1 MSFDNLGDRMKDYEN
16 VPRISLTKKLPV
28 IIRLDGKAF
37 HSFTKGMKRPFDDVL
52 INAMQKTAQYLCE
65 NVMNCKLAYTQS
77 DEISLL
83 LIDYEKNESQQWF
96 QNSLQKMVSVAASM
110 ATMAFN
116 NAFFDAVTEWV
127 VKIREDGTCLDG
139 NGCVIADKLLNTYT
153 KRYRSAMFG
162 ARAFTLPKEE
172 VCNYFIWRQ
181 QDASRNSVQMVA
193 QSLFS
198 HKQLHGR
205 NTGELQDMMF
215 TEHGV
220 NWNDYPTHQKR
231 GTCIVK
237 EQYDKDGAMR
247 TRWVPDLEIPI
258 FTQDRDYIDKY
269 VFPK

>member
-1 MSFDNLGDRMKDYEN
+1 MNFDTLGDRMKDYEN
-16 VPRISLTKKLPV
+16 VPRISLTKKMPV

-37 HSFTKGMKRPFDDVL
+37 HSFTRGMKRPFDEVL
-52 INAMQKTAQYLCE
+52 ISTMQKTAQFLCE

-110 ATMAFN
+110 ATLAFN
-116 NAFFDAVTEWV
+116 NEYRLAISALADQQEASIEDIVDTIGCYFD
-127 VKIREDGTCLDG
+127 KHG
-139 NGCVIADKLLNTYT
+139 NFKNALFD
-153 KRYRSAMFG
+153 

-198 HKQLHGR
+198 HKQLHGK

-231 GTCIVK
+231 GACIVK

-247 TRWVPDLEIPI
+247 SRWIPDLEIPI

-269 VFPK
+269 VFV

>member
-1 MSFDNLGDRMKDYEN
+1 MNFDTLGDRMKDYEN
-16 VPRISLTKKLPV
+16 VPRISLTKKMPV

-37 HSFTKGMKRPFDDVL
+37 HSFTRGMKRPFDPVL
-52 INAMQKTAQYLCE
+52 IETMQRTAQFLCE

-110 ATMAFN
+110 ATLAFN
-116 NAFFDAVTEWV
+116 KALKDVVTE
-127 VKIREDGTCLDG
+127 IELDTLLTFNEDGLTIQGHDMTLYR
-139 NGCVIADKLLNTYT
+139 DKYM
-153 KRYRSAMFG
+153 KAMFD
-162 ARAFTLPKEE
+162 ARAFTIPKEE

-198 HKQLHGR
+198 HKQLHGK

-247 TRWVPDLEIPI
+247 SRWIPDLEIPI

-269 VFPK
+269 VFFDKEK

>member
-16 VPRISLTKKLPV
+16 VPRISLTKKMPV

-37 HSFTKGMKRPFDDVL
+37 HSFTRGMKRPFDEVL
-52 INAMQKTAQYLCE
+52 IETMQKTAQFLCE

-110 ATMAFN
+110 ATLAFN
-116 NAFFDAVTEWV
+116 EAFSDRVVNMVMNAEDFNPYFD
-127 VKIREDGTCLDG
+127 KQGR
-139 NGCVIADKLLNTYT
+139 
-153 KRYRSAMFG
+153 AMFD

-198 HKQLHGR
+198 HNQLHGK

-220 NWNDYPTHQKR
+220 SWNNYPTHQKR
-231 GTCIVK
+231 GACIVK

-247 TRWVPDLEIPI
+247 SRWVADLEIPI
-258 FTQDRDYIDKY
+258 FTQNRNYIDKY
-269 VFPK
+269 VFV

>member
-1 MSFDNLGDRMKDYEN
+1 MNFDTLGDRMKDYEN
-16 VPRISLTKKLPV
+16 VPRISLTKKMPV

-37 HSFTKGMKRPFDDVL
+37 HSFTRGMKRPFDSIL
-52 INAMQKTAQYLCE
+52 IDTMQRTAQFLCA

-83 LIDYEKNESQQWF
+83 LIDYEKSESQQWF

-110 ATMAFN
+110 ATLEFN
-116 NAFFDAVTEWV
+116 RAYRERVYEDCCHERLTEEEFQNYAR
-127 VKIREDGTCLDG
+127 KIDG
-139 NGCVIADKLLNTYT
+139 
-153 KRYRSAMFG
+153 AMFD
-162 ARAFTLPKEE
+162 ARAFTIPKEE

-198 HKQLHGR
+198 HRQLHCK
-205 NTGELQDMMF
+205 NTDELQDMMF

-237 EQYDKDGAMR
+237 ECYDKDGATR
-247 TRWVPDLEIPI
+247 SRWVPDLEIPI

-269 VFPK
+269 VFFNKES

>member
-1 MSFDNLGDRMKDYEN
+1 
-16 VPRISLTKKLPV
+16 
-28 IIRLDGKAF
+28 
-37 HSFTKGMKRPFDDVL
+37 
-52 INAMQKTAQYLCE
+52 
-65 NVMNCKLAYTQS
+65 LAYTQS

-110 ATMAFN
+110 ATLAFN
-116 NAFFDAVTEWV
+116 NEYRLAISALADQQEAS
-127 VKIREDGTCLDG
+127 IED
-139 NGCVIADKLLNTYT
+139 IADAIGCYFDKHGNFKNAL
-153 KRYRSAMFG
+153 FD

-198 HKQLHGR
+198 HKQLHGK

-220 NWNDYPTHQKR
+220 NWNDYTTHQKR
-231 GTCIVK
+231 GACIVK

-247 TRWVPDLEIPI
+247 SRWVPDLEIPI
-258 FTQDRDYIDKY
+258 FTQNRDYIDKY
-269 VFPK
+269 VFV